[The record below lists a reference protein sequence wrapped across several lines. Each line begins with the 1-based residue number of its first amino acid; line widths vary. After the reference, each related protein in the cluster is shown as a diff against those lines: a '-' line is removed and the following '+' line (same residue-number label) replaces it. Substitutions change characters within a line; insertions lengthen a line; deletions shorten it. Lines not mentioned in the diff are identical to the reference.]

1 MVLEGT
7 RLLHPML
14 MKPFSQP
21 ARDSIQPRKAMWSR
35 TRLKLVRLVE
45 VRNFRSIRDVKLEN
59 LGNFS
64 AFVGLNNS
72 GKSNFLRALNSF
84 FTDEVEPGQ
93 PLRVES
99 DHYRSAIRS
108 RRKKIIRVAL
118 HFSLPNEFKFRKGLE
133 PVEQLLGRDC
143 SLTKAWV
150 LGEPQSRFY
159 LNNSREVLSAE
170 DRQKAMQFLSLISF
184 RYVPNRVLPLSIIK
198 EEYQALR
205 DVLIRRLGRKA
216 RQRDQVFD
224 LIEKTSSKLIGHL
237 TSDVH
242 SVLGDVDSVRL
253 STPKSLAEMIFAFGY
268 KISQEAVEFDDAV
281 QGSGVQ
287 SLRIGA
293 AAPPRAAS
301 APQGSYGNQEGSLH
315 PALQVTGRTA

>member
-1 MVLEGT
+1 
-7 RLLHPML
+7 ML

-293 AAPPRAAS
+293 AAPTRAAS